1 MSLPLQVVKDNEQ
14 SAVGFIISIVNNA
27 NLFSYS
33 VVACGGKKKRFN
45 AFCLYPFYCYLA
57 HLEPQYPVDVYTH
70 LDLERKLIGVNK
82 YTRFAVCE

>member
-1 MSLPLQVVKDNEQ
+1 MPLQVVKDNEQ

-33 VVACGGKKKRFN
+33 VVARGGKKQRFN
-45 AFCLYPFYCYLA
+45 AFCLYPFYLYLA

-70 LDLERKLIGVNK
+70 LDFERKLLGVNN